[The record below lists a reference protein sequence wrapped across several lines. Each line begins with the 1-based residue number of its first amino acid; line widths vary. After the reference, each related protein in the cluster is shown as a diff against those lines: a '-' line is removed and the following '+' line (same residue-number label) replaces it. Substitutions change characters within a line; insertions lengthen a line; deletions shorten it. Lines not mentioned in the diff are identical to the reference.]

1 VQQRIVI
8 VGGGL
13 AAHRAAHTAR
23 REGHTGPLVVI
34 SEEARAPY
42 DRPPL
47 SKQLLAGALTPAQVT
62 LPGPAIDCDWR
73 LGVAASGLDLAAGVV
88 YAGDEAVAYD
98 ALILATGRRARP
110 WPELPPLRGF
120 HTLRRLEDSLALA
133 EVAVPGV
140 SVVIVGGGFIGAE
153 VAATLR
159 GLGVEAVTIV
169 EIAPYLMPV
178 AGPEVGER
186 AVSLHRRHGVEVRLN
201 AVVEGFDGTGG
212 AVCAVRLA
220 GGERLAADVVLLALG
235 AIPNTEWLAG
245 SGLTLERGAVVVDEH
260 CIALGTENVA
270 AAGDMAA
277 FPHPHAAGPVSIEH
291 WATAREMGA
300 LAARNLIVA
309 EAERTPFRAV
319 PTFWSDQYDHKIK
332 SAGLLSAAERF
343 DVVEDDPDG
352 PGLVV
357 EARRGDELI
366 GAIGFNRPRALI
378 DYQRA
383 LADAFT

>member
-1 VQQRIVI
+1 MPERIVI

-23 REGHTGPLVVI
+23 REGFAGELVVI
-34 SEEARAPY
+34 SDEARAPY

-47 SKQLLAGALTPAQVT
+47 SKQLLAGALAPEQVT
-62 LPGPAIDCDWR
+62 LPGPEIECDWR
-73 LGVAASGLDLAAGVV
+73 LGVAATGLDLAAGVL
-88 YAGDEAVAYD
+88 YAGEEAVPYD
-98 ALILATGRRARP
+98 GLILATGRRARP
-110 WPELPPLRGF
+110 WPAPLGLSGF

-133 EVAVPGV
+133 EVARPGT
-140 SVVIVGGGFIGAE
+140 SVVIVGGGFIGCE

-186 AVSLHRRHGVEVRLN
+186 AVRLHRNHGVDVRLG
-201 AVVEGFDGTGG
+201 ASVEGFDGVNG

-220 GGERLAADVVLLALG
+220 DGERLEADVVLLALG

-260 CIALGTENVA
+260 CLAVGAQNVA

-300 LAARNLIVA
+300 LAAHNLMVA
-309 EAERTPFRAV
+309 AGERTPFRAV

-332 SAGLLSAAERF
+332 SAGLLTAADAF
-343 DVVEDDPDG
+343 TVVEDDPDG
-352 PGLVV
+352 PGLVI
-357 EARRGDELI
+357 EARRGEELV

-378 DYQRA
+378 DYQRTLAEA
-383 LADAFT
+383 LA